1 MTLIQISQL
10 IISLSVILVW
20 TLRYNA
26 VKRDFEQ
33 FGLTNVVRNIVGV
46 TKLLTSFLLILGLW
60 FPETTIV
67 SCSIMCVFMLAA
79 QYFHWSVNNPIIK
92 KAPSIVLFSLCVIVL
107 INNI

>member
-33 FGLTNVVRNIVGV
+33 FGLTNVARNIVGV

-60 FPETTIV
+60 IPETTIV

-79 QYFHWSVNNPIIK
+79 QYFHWSVSNPIIK

>member
-33 FGLTNVVRNIVGV
+33 FGLT
-46 TKLLTSFLLILGLW
+46 
-60 FPETTIV
+60 E
-67 SCSIMCVFMLAA
+67 A
-79 QYFHWSVNNPIIK
+79 
-92 KAPSIVLFSLCVIVL
+92 
-107 INNI
+107 